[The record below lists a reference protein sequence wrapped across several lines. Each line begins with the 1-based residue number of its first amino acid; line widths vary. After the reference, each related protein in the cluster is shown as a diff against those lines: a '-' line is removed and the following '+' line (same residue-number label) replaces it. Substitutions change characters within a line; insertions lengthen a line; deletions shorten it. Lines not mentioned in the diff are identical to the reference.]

1 MQHRRGA
8 APRLKRMSTET
19 SIGPEDDLGGNE
31 NHGNA
36 DGCGNKTLGDKVQQA
51 REPAAG
57 AQPASEP
64 APGAGGVL
72 DDAGAQVPAGVPGAR
87 PRPGIAN
94 GPASYPDGP
103 NVEDSPWELEAARGH
118 LPKDPNR

>member
-1 MQHRRGA
+1 
-8 APRLKRMSTET
+8 MSTET

-57 AQPASEP
+57 A
-64 APGAGGVL
+64 GGVL

-87 PRPGIAN
+87 PRPGIAK